1 MIFHLKERT
10 MDFDLS
16 EEQRM
21 IQETISK
28 FAKEEIAPVASEND
42 KKAQFPRDI
51 FKKLAELGFM
61 GTPIPEEYGG
71 AGFDYISHAIVAEE
85 IGRVDSS
92 LRGTYSVQVSLVEL
106 PIFNFANEE
115 QKKKYLPKLTS
126 GEWIGCYGLT
136 EPNAGSDPASMIS
149 SAEEDGDYYILNGQ
163 KTWITNAGIADLAI
177 VYAKTDREAGARGIT
192 AFLVERGMEG
202 FSTKDLHDKLGL
214 RASNTGE
221 IYLENCRV
229 PKENIMGEINKGFK
243 IALSTLDFGRYT
255 VAAGCVGTAQ
265 GCIDICKEYAK
276 QRIQFGKP
284 IASFQLIQ
292 QMIADM
298 VVGCEAGRLL
308 VYRAGHLKNKGVRNT
323 RETSIAKY
331 YCSEMVNRVAYK
343 AIQIHGGYGFSGEY
357 DVERF
362 YRDARI
368 NTLYEGTSQI
378 QQLIIGAL
386 ELDVKAF
393 T

>member
-1 MIFHLKERT
+1 
-10 MDFDLS
+10 MDFDLN
-16 EEQRM
+16 EEQKM
-21 IQETISK
+21 IQDTIRK
-28 FAKEEIAPVASEND
+28 FADEEIAPVASEND
-42 KKAQFPRDI
+42 KKGEFPREL
-51 FKKLAELGFM
+51 FKKLADLGFM

-106 PIFNFANEE
+106 PIFKYASEE

-136 EPNAGSDPASMIS
+136 EPNAGSDPASMLAI
-149 SAEEDGDYYILNGQ
+149 AEDKGDHYLLNGQ

-177 VYAKTDREAGARGIT
+177 VYAKTDKDAGARGIT
-192 AFLVERGMEG
+192 GFLVERGFDG
-202 FSTKDLHDKLGL
+202 FSTRDLHDKLGL

-221 IYLENCRV
+221 IFLENCRV
-229 PKENIMGEINKGFK
+229 PKESVLGEVNKGFK
-243 IALSTLDFGRYT
+243 IALGTLDFGRFT
-255 VAAGCVGTAQ
+255 VAAGCVGSAQ
-265 GCIDICKEYAK
+265 GCIDICKEHAK
-276 QRIQFGKP
+276 QRVQFGKP

-298 VVGCEAGRLL
+298 VVECEAGRLL
-308 VYRAGHLKNKGVRNT
+308 VYRAGDLKNKGLRNT

-331 YCSEMVNRVAYK
+331 FCSEMVNRVAYK

-378 QQLIIGAL
+378 QQLIIGAF
-386 ELDVKAF
+386 ELGIKAF
-393 T
+393 S

>member
-1 MIFHLKERT
+1 
-10 MDFDLS
+10 MDFDLN
-16 EEQRM
+16 EEQKM
-21 IQETISK
+21 IQETIRK

-42 KKAQFPRDI
+42 KKGQFPRNI
-51 FKKLAELGFM
+51 FEALAGLGFM

-92 LRGTYSVQVSLVEL
+92 MRGTYSVQVSLVEL
-106 PIFNFANEE
+106 PIFKFANEE

-136 EPNAGSDPASMIS
+136 EPDAGSDPASMNTT
-149 SAEEDGDYYILNGQ
+149 AVEDGDHYVLNGQ
-163 KTWITNAGIADLAI
+163 KTWITNAGISDLAI
-177 VYAKTDREAGARGIT
+177 VYAKTDPAAGARGIT
-192 AFLVERGMEG
+192 AFFVERGFEG
-202 FSTKDLHDKLGL
+202 FSTNDLHDKLGL

-221 IYLENCRV
+221 IFLENCRV
-229 PKENIMGEINKGFK
+229 PKENILGEVNKGFK
-243 IALSTLDFGRYT
+243 IALSTLDFGRFT

-265 GCIDICKEYAK
+265 GCIDICKEHAK

-284 IASFQLIQ
+284 IGSFQLIQ

-298 VVGCEAGRLL
+298 VVESEAGRLL
-308 VYRAGHLKNKGVRNT
+308 VYRAGHLKNQGKRNT

-378 QQLIIGAL
+378 QQLIIGAF
-386 ELDVKAF
+386 ELGIKAF
-393 T
+393 S

>member
-1 MIFHLKERT
+1 
-10 MDFDLS
+10 MDFDLN
-16 EEQRM
+16 EEQKM
-21 IQETISK
+21 IQETIRK
-28 FAKEEIAPVASEND
+28 FAKEKIAPVASEND
-42 KKAQFPRDI
+42 KKAQFPRDL
-51 FKKLAELGFM
+51 FEKLAELGFM

-85 IGRVDSS
+85 IGKVDSS

-106 PIFNFANEE
+106 PIFKFGTEE
-115 QKKKYLPKLTS
+115 QKKRYLPKLTC
-126 GEWIGCYGLT
+126 GEWIGCFGLT
-136 EPNAGSDPASMIS
+136 EPDAGSDPAGMIS
-149 SAEEDGDYYILNGQ
+149 TATEDGEYYILNGQ

-177 VYAKTDREAGARGIT
+177 VYAKTDKEAGARGIT
-192 AFLVERGMEG
+192 SFIVERGFEG

-221 IYLENCRV
+221 IFLENCRV
-229 PKENIMGEINKGFK
+229 PKENVLGGVNKGFK
-243 IALSTLDFGRYT
+243 VALGTLDFGRFT
-255 VAAGCVGTAQ
+255 VAAGSVGLAQ
-265 GCIDICKEYAK
+265 GCIDICKKYAK

-298 VVGCEAGRLL
+298 VVECEAGRLL
-308 VYRAGHLKNKGVRNT
+308 VYRAGDLKNKGVPNT

-378 QQLIIGAL
+378 QQLIIGAF
-386 ELDVKAF
+386 ELGIKAF

>member
-1 MIFHLKERT
+1 
-10 MDFDLS
+10 MDFDLT
-16 EEQRM
+16 EEQKM
-21 IQETISK
+21 IQETIRK
-28 FAKEEIAPVASEND
+28 FANEEIAPVASEND

-51 FKKLAELGFM
+51 FHKLAELGFM

-71 AGFDYISHAIVAEE
+71 AGFDFISHAIVAEE

-106 PIFNFANEE
+106 PLNKYGNEE
-115 QKKKYLPKLTS
+115 QKKRYLPKLTS

-136 EPNAGSDPASMIS
+136 EPNSGSDPASMIS
-149 SAEEDGDYYILNGQ
+149 TAKEDGDYYILNGQ
-163 KTWITNAGIADLAI
+163 KTWITNAGLADLAI
-177 VYAKTDREAGARGIT
+177 VYAKTDPEAGARGIT
-192 AFLVERGMEG
+192 AFIVEKDFEG
-202 FSTKDLHDKLGL
+202 YSTRDLHDKLGL

-221 IYLENCRV
+221 IFLEDCRV
-229 PKENIMGEINKGFK
+229 PKENMLGELNKGFK
-243 IALSTLDFGRYT
+243 IALGTLDFGRYT
-255 VAAGCVGTAQ
+255 VAAGCVGLAQ

-284 IASFQLIQ
+284 IGSFQLVQ

-298 VVGCEAGRLL
+298 VVECEAGRLL
-308 VYRAGHLKNKGVRNT
+308 VYRAGHLKNKELRNT

-331 YCSEMVNRVAYK
+331 YCSEMANRVAYK
-343 AIQIHGGYGFSGEY
+343 AIQVHGGYGFSGEY

-378 QQLIIGAL
+378 QQLIIGAF
-386 ELDVKAF
+386 ELGIRAF

>member
-1 MIFHLKERT
+1 
-10 MDFDLS
+10 MDFDFN
-16 EEQRM
+16 EEQKM
-21 IQETISK
+21 IQETIRK
-28 FAKEEIAPVASEND
+28 FANEEIAPVASEND
-42 KKAQFPRDI
+42 KKAQFPMDI
-51 FKKLAELGFM
+51 FKKLADLGFM

-92 LRGTYSVQVSLVEL
+92 MRGTYSVQVSLVEL
-106 PIFNFANEE
+106 PIYKYATEE

-126 GEWIGCYGLT
+126 GELIGCFGLT
-136 EPNAGSDPASMIS
+136 EPDAGSDPVSMLS
-149 SAEEDGDYYILNGQ
+149 TAKEDGDFYVLNGQ

-177 VYAKTDREAGARGIT
+177 VYAKTDPEAGARGIT
-192 AFLVERGMEG
+192 AFLVERGFEG

-214 RASNTGE
+214 RASNTAE
-221 IYLENCRV
+221 IFLENCRV
-229 PKENIMGEINKGFK
+229 PKENILGEINKGFK
-243 IALSTLDFGRYT
+243 VALGTLDFGRFT

-265 GCIDICKEYAK
+265 GCIDVCKEHAK

-284 IASFQLIQ
+284 IASFQLVQ

-298 VVGCEAGRLL
+298 VVECEAGRLL
-308 VYRAGHLKNKGVRNT
+308 VYRAGHLKNKGLRNT

-331 YCSEMVNRVAYK
+331 FCSEMVNRVAYK

-378 QQLIIGAL
+378 QQLIIGAF
-386 ELDVKAF
+386 ELGIKAF

>member
-1 MIFHLKERT
+1 
-10 MDFDLS
+10 MDFDLT
-16 EEQRM
+16 EEQKM
-21 IQETISK
+21 IQDTIRK
-28 FAKEEIAPVASEND
+28 FADEEIAPVAAEFD
-42 KKAQFPRDI
+42 KKGEFPREI
-51 FKKLAELGFM
+51 FEKLAGLGFM

-85 IGRVDSS
+85 IGRADSS
-92 LRGTYSVQVSLVEL
+92 MRGTYSVQVSLVEL
-106 PIFNFANEE
+106 PIFKFANEE

-126 GEWIGCYGLT
+126 GEWIGCFGLT
-136 EPNAGSDPASMIS
+136 EPDAGSDPASMVTT
-149 SAEEDGDYYILNGQ
+149 AKEDGDDYVLNGQ

-177 VYAKTDREAGARGIT
+177 IYAKTDPEAGAKGIT
-192 AFLVERGMEG
+192 AFFVERGFDG
-202 FSTKDLHDKLGL
+202 FSTSDLHDKLGL

-221 IYLENCRV
+221 IFLADCRV
-229 PKENIMGEINKGFK
+229 PKENVIGDVNKGFK
-243 IALSTLDFGRYT
+243 VALGTLDFGRYT
-255 VAAGCVGTAQ
+255 VAAGCVGAAQ
-265 GCIDICKEYAK
+265 GCIDICKEHAK
-276 QRIQFGKP
+276 QRVQFGKP
-284 IASFQLIQ
+284 IASFQLVQ

-298 VVGCEAGRLL
+298 VVECEAGRLL
-308 VYRAGHLKNKGVRNT
+308 VYRAGHLKNKDVPNT

-357 DVERF
+357 PVERF

-378 QQLIIGAL
+378 QQLIIGAI
-386 ELDVKAF
+386 ELGVRAF

>member
-1 MIFHLKERT
+1 
-10 MDFDLS
+10 MDFDLT
-16 EEQRM
+16 EEQKM
-21 IQETISK
+21 IKETISK
-28 FAKEEIAPVASEND
+28 FAKEEIAPVAREND

-51 FKKLAELGFM
+51 FEKLAGLGFM

-92 LRGTYSVQVSLVEL
+92 LRGAYSVQVSLVEL
-106 PIFNFANEE
+106 PIYKFGTEE
-115 QKKKYLPKLTS
+115 QRKKYLPEFTS
-126 GEWIGCYGLT
+126 GEWIGCFGLT
-136 EPNAGSDPASMIS
+136 EPNAGSDPAGMIS
-149 SAEEDGDYYILNGQ
+149 SAKEDGDYFVLNGQ
-163 KTWITNAGIADLAI
+163 KTWITNAGIADVAI
-177 VYAKTDREAGARGIT
+177 VYAKTDKESGARGIT
-192 AFLVERGMEG
+192 AFLVERGFEG

-229 PKENIMGEINKGFK
+229 PKENILGEINKGFK
-243 IALSTLDFGRYT
+243 VAMDTLDFGRFT
-255 VAAGCVGTAQ
+255 VAAGCVGLAQ
-265 GCIDICKEYAK
+265 GCIDICKEYAT

-298 VVGCEAGRLL
+298 VVECEAGRLL
-308 VYRAGHLKNKGVRNT
+308 VYRAGDLKNKGLPNT

-331 YCSEMVNRVAYK
+331 YCSEMANRVAYK

-378 QQLIIGAL
+378 QQLIIGAF
-386 ELDVKAF
+386 ELGIKAF

>member
-1 MIFHLKERT
+1 

-16 EEQRM
+16 EEQKM
-21 IQETISK
+21 IQDTIRK
-28 FAKEEIAPVASEND
+28 FAKEEIAPVAAEND
-42 KKAQFPRDI
+42 KKGEFPRDI
-51 FKKLAELGFM
+51 FKKLAGLGFM

-85 IGRVDSS
+85 LGRVDSS

-106 PIFNFANEE
+106 PIFKFANEE

-136 EPNAGSDPASMIS
+136 EPNAGSDPASMVS
-149 SAEEDGDYYILNGQ
+149 TAKEDGDSYVLNGQ
-163 KTWITNAGIADLAI
+163 KTWITNAGIADVAI
-177 VYAKTDREAGARGIT
+177 VYAKTDPEAGARGIS
-192 AFLVERGMEG
+192 AFFIERGTEG
-202 FSTKDLHDKLGL
+202 FSTNDLHDKLGL

-221 IYLENCRV
+221 IILEDCRV
-229 PKENIMGEINKGFK
+229 PKENMMGELNKGFK
-243 IALSTLDFGRYT
+243 IALGTLDFGRYT
-255 VAAGCVGTAQ
+255 VAAGCVGSAQ
-265 GCIDICKEYAK
+265 GCIDICKEYAT
-276 QRIQFGKP
+276 QRNQFGKP

-298 VVGCEAGRLL
+298 VVECEAGRLL
-308 VYRAGHLKNKGVRNT
+308 VYRAGHLKNKGERNT

-378 QQLIIGAL
+378 QQLIIGAF
-386 ELDVKAF
+386 ELGIKAF

>member
-1 MIFHLKERT
+1 
-10 MDFDLS
+10 MDFDFN
-16 EEQRM
+16 EEQKM
-21 IQETISK
+21 IQETIRK
-28 FAKEEIAPVASEND
+28 FANEEIAPVASEND
-42 KKAQFPRDI
+42 KKAQFPMDI
-51 FKKLAELGFM
+51 FKKLADLGFM

-92 LRGTYSVQVSLVEL
+92 MRGTYSVQVSLVEL
-106 PIFNFANEE
+106 PIYKYATEE

-126 GEWIGCYGLT
+126 GELIGCFGLT
-136 EPNAGSDPASMIS
+136 EPDAGSDPVSMLS
-149 SAEEDGDYYILNGQ
+149 TAKEDGDFYVLNGQ

-177 VYAKTDREAGARGIT
+177 VYAKTDPEAGARGIT
-192 AFLVERGMEG
+192 AFLVERGFEG
-202 FSTKDLHDKLGL
+202 FSTNDLHDKLGL

-221 IYLENCRV
+221 IFLENCRV
-229 PKENIMGEINKGFK
+229 PKENILGEINKGFK
-243 IALSTLDFGRYT
+243 VALGTLDFGRFT

-265 GCIDICKEYAK
+265 GCIDVCKEHAK

-284 IASFQLIQ
+284 IASFQLVQ

-298 VVGCEAGRLL
+298 VVECEAGRLL
-308 VYRAGHLKNKGVRNT
+308 VYRAGHLKNKGLQNT

-331 YCSEMVNRVAYK
+331 FCSEMVNRVAYK

-357 DVERF
+357 VVERF

-378 QQLIIGAL
+378 QQLIIGAF
-386 ELDVKAF
+386 ELGIKAF

>member
-1 MIFHLKERT
+1 
-10 MDFDLS
+10 MDFDLT
-16 EEQRM
+16 EEQKM
-21 IQETISK
+21 IQQTIRK
-28 FAKEEIAPVASEND
+28 FADEEIAPVAGQND
-42 KKAQFPRDI
+42 KKAEFPRDI
-51 FKKLAELGFM
+51 FAKLAGLGFM

-71 AGFDYISHAIVAEE
+71 AGFDFISHAVVAEE
-85 IGRVDSS
+85 LGRVDSS

-106 PIFNFANEE
+106 PLNKYGNEW

-149 SAEEDGDYYILNGQ
+149 SAKEDGDDYVLNGQ
-163 KTWITNAGIADLAI
+163 KTWITNAGIADMAI
-177 VYAKTDREAGARGIT
+177 VYAKTDPEAGARGIT
-192 AFLVERGMEG
+192 AFIVESDFKG
-202 FSTKDLHDKLGL
+202 FSTRDLHDKLGL

-221 IYLENCRV
+221 IFLEDCRV
-229 PKENIMGEINKGFK
+229 PKENILGEVNKGFK
-243 IALSTLDFGRYT
+243 IALGTLDFGRYT
-255 VAAGCVGTAQ
+255 VAAGCVGLAQ

-284 IASFQLIQ
+284 IAGFQLIQ

-298 VVGCEAGRLL
+298 VVECEAGRLL
-308 VYRAGHLKNKGVRNT
+308 VYRAGDMKNKGLTNT

-331 YCSEMVNRVAYK
+331 YCSEMANRVAYK

-386 ELDVKAF
+386 ELGIRAF

>member
-1 MIFHLKERT
+1 

-21 IQETISK
+21 IQETIGK
-28 FAKEEIAPVASEND
+28 FADEEIAPVAGEND
-42 KKAQFPRDI
+42 KKGHFPRDL

-71 AGFDYISHAIVAEE
+71 AGFDFISHALVAEQ

-106 PIFNFANEE
+106 PILKFATEE
-115 QKKKYLPKLTS
+115 QKRKYLPKLTS
-126 GEWIGCYGLT
+126 GEWIGCFGLT
-136 EPNAGSDPASMIS
+136 EPNAGSDPASMMTT
-149 SAEEDGDYYILNGQ
+149 AVEDGDHYILNGQ
-163 KTWITNAGIADLAI
+163 KTWITNAGLADLAI
-177 VYAKTDREAGARGIT
+177 VYAKTDKDAGPKGIT
-192 AFLVERGMEG
+192 AFLVERGTEG
-202 FSTKDLHDKLGL
+202 FSTKDIHDNLGL

-221 IYLENCRV
+221 IFLENCRV
-229 PKENIMGEINKGFK
+229 PKENIMGEKNKGFRV
-243 IALSTLDFGRYT
+243 AMGTLDFGRYT
-255 VAAGCVGTAQ
+255 VAAGCVGSAQ
-265 GCIDICKEYAK
+265 GCVDICKKYVKE
-276 QRIQFGKP
+276 RVQFGKP
-284 IASFQLIQ
+284 IGSFQLVQ

-298 VVGCEAGRLL
+298 VVECEAGRLL
-308 VYRAGHLKNKGVRNT
+308 VYRAGHLKNKGVPNT

-343 AIQIHGGYGFSGEY
+343 AIQLHGGYGFSGEY

-378 QQLIIGAL
+378 QQLIIGAF
-386 ELDVKAF
+386 ELDIKAF
-393 T
+393 V

>member
-1 MIFHLKERT
+1 

-16 EEQRM
+16 QEQKM
-21 IQETISK
+21 IQETIRK
-28 FAKEEIAPVASEND
+28 FAKEEIAPAAREND
-42 KKAQFPRDI
+42 KKARFPREI
-51 FKKLAELGFM
+51 FKKLADLGFM

-106 PIFNFANEE
+106 PLFMFGSEE

-126 GEWIGCYGLT
+126 GEWIGCFGLT
-136 EPNAGSDPASMIS
+136 EPNAGSDPASMVS
-149 SAEEDGDYYILNGQ
+149 TAVKDGENYILNGQ
-163 KTWITNAGIADLAI
+163 KTWITNAGLADLAI
-177 VYAKTDREAGARGIT
+177 VYAKTDKDAGARGIT
-192 AFLVERGMEG
+192 AFLVERGFEG
-202 FSTKDLHDKLGL
+202 FSTKDIHDKLGL

-221 IYLENCRV
+221 IFLENCRV
-229 PKENIMGEINKGFK
+229 PKENVLSEVNKGFK
-243 IALSTLDFGRYT
+243 VALATLDFGRYT
-255 VAAGCVGTAQ
+255 VAAGSVGAAQ
-265 GCIDICKEYAK
+265 GCIDICKDYAK

-284 IASFQLIQ
+284 IASFQLVQ

-298 VVGCEAGRLL
+298 VVECEAGRLL
-308 VYRAGHLKNKGVRNT
+308 VYRVGDMKNKGVPNT

-378 QQLIIGAL
+378 QQLIIGSF
-386 ELDVKAF
+386 ELGIRAF
-393 T
+393 E

>member
-1 MIFHLKERT
+1 
-10 MDFDLS
+10 MDFDFS
-16 EEQRM
+16 QEQKM
-21 IQETISK
+21 IQETIRK
-28 FAKEEIAPVASEND
+28 FAKEEIAPAAREND
-42 KKAQFPRDI
+42 KKARFPREI
-51 FKKLAELGFM
+51 FKKLADLGFM

-106 PIFNFANEE
+106 PLFTFGSEE

-126 GEWIGCYGLT
+126 GEWIGCFGLT
-136 EPNAGSDPASMIS
+136 EPNAGSDPASMVS
-149 SAEEDGDYYILNGQ
+149 TAVKDGDDYILNGQ
-163 KTWITNAGIADLAI
+163 KTWITNAGLADLAI
-177 VYAKTDREAGARGIT
+177 VYAKTDRDAGARGIT
-192 AFLVERGMEG
+192 AFLVEKGFEG
-202 FSTKDLHDKLGL
+202 FSTKDIHDKLGL

-221 IYLENCRV
+221 IFLENCRV
-229 PKENIMGEINKGFK
+229 PKESVLGEVNKGFK
-243 IALSTLDFGRYT
+243 VALGTLDFGRFT
-255 VAAGCVGTAQ
+255 VAAGCVGAAQ
-265 GCIDICKEYAK
+265 GCIDICKDYAK

-284 IASFQLIQ
+284 IASFQLVQ

-298 VVGCEAGRLL
+298 VVECEAGRLL
-308 VYRAGHLKNKGVRNT
+308 VYRVGDMKNKGMPNT

-378 QQLIIGAL
+378 QQLIIGSF
-386 ELDVKAF
+386 ELGIRAF
-393 T
+393 E

>member
-1 MIFHLKERT
+1 

-16 EEQRM
+16 EEQKM
-21 IQETISK
+21 IQETIRK

-42 KKAQFPRDI
+42 KKGHFPREI
-51 FKKLAELGFM
+51 FTKMAELGFA

-71 AGFDYISHAIVAEE
+71 AGFDFISHAIVAEE

-106 PIFNFANEE
+106 PIHKFANEE

-126 GEWIGCYGLT
+126 GEWMGCFGLT
-136 EPNAGSDPASMIS
+136 EPDAGSDPAGMKSTAI
-149 SAEEDGDYYILNGQ
+149 EDGDHYILNGQ
-163 KTWITNAGIADLAI
+163 KTWITNAGVADLAI
-177 VYAKTDREAGARGIT
+177 VYAKTDKEAGPRGIT
-192 AFLVERGMEG
+192 AFFVERGMKG

-221 IYLENCRV
+221 IFLENCRV
-229 PKENIMGEINKGFK
+229 PKENILGELNKGFK
-243 IALSTLDFGRYT
+243 VAMGTLDFGRYT
-255 VAAGCVGTAQ
+255 VAAGCVGAAQ

-284 IASFQLIQ
+284 IGSFQLVQ

-298 VVGCEAGRLL
+298 VVECEAGRLL
-308 VYRAGHLKNKGVRNT
+308 VYRAGHLKNKGEPNT

-331 YCSEMVNRVAYK
+331 YCSEMVNRVTYK
-343 AIQIHGGYGFSGEY
+343 GIQIHGGYGFSGEY

-378 QQLIIGAL
+378 QQLIIGAY
-386 ELDVKAF
+386 ELDIKAF

>member
-1 MIFHLKERT
+1 
-10 MDFDLS
+10 MDFDFN
-16 EEQRM
+16 EEQKM
-21 IQETISK
+21 VQETIRK
-28 FAKEEIAPVASEND
+28 FAKEEIAPVAAEND
-42 KKAQFPRDI
+42 KKAQFPHDI

-71 AGFDYISHAIVAEE
+71 AGFDNITNAIVAEE

-106 PIFNFANEE
+106 PILKFGNEE
-115 QKKKYLPKLTS
+115 QKKKYLPKLSS

-136 EPNAGSDPASMIS
+136 EPNSGSDPASMES
-149 SAEEDGDYYILNGQ
+149 TAEEDGDYYVLNGQ

-177 VYAKTDREAGARGIT
+177 VYAKTDKEAGARGIT
-192 AFLVERGMEG
+192 GFLVERGFKG
-202 FSTKDLHDKLGL
+202 FSTQDLHDKLGL

-221 IYLENCRV
+221 IFLENCRV
-229 PKENIMGEINKGFK
+229 PKENILGELNKGFK
-243 IALSTLDFGRYT
+243 VALGTLDFGRYT
-255 VAAGCVGTAQ
+255 VAAGCVGLAQ

-284 IASFQLIQ
+284 IASFQLVQ

-298 VVGCEAGRLL
+298 VVECEAGRLL
-308 VYRAGHLKNKGVRNT
+308 VYRAGDLKNKEIRNT

-378 QQLIIGAL
+378 QQLIIGAF
-386 ELDVKAF
+386 ELGIKAF

>member
-1 MIFHLKERT
+1 

-16 EEQRM
+16 EEQKM
-21 IQETISK
+21 IQETIRK
-28 FAKEEIAPVASEND
+28 FAKEVIAPMASEND
-42 KKAQFPRDI
+42 KKGQFPREI
-51 FKKLAELGFM
+51 FTKMAELGFA

-106 PIFNFANEE
+106 PIFKFANEE

-126 GEWIGCYGLT
+126 GEWMGCYGLT
-136 EPNAGSDPASMIS
+136 EPDAGSDPASMKS
-149 SAEEDGDYYILNGQ
+149 TAVEDGGYYVLNGQ

-177 VYAKTDREAGARGIT
+177 VYAKTDKEAGARGIT
-192 AFLVERGMEG
+192 AFLVERGIKG

-229 PKENIMGEINKGFK
+229 PKENVMGEVNNGFK
-243 IALSTLDFGRYT
+243 IALSTLDFGRFT
-255 VAAGCVGTAQ
+255 VAAGCVGSAQ
-265 GCIDICKEYAK
+265 GCIDICKEYAT

-298 VVGCEAGRLL
+298 VVECEAGRLL

-378 QQLIIGAL
+378 QQLIIGAF
-386 ELDVKAF
+386 ELGIKAF

>member
-1 MIFHLKERT
+1 
-10 MDFDLS
+10 MDFDLN
-16 EEQRM
+16 EEQKM
-21 IQETISK
+21 IQETIRK
-28 FAKEEIAPVASEND
+28 FAREVIAPVASEND
-42 KKAQFPRDI
+42 KKGEFPRDI
-51 FKKLAELGFM
+51 FKKMAELGFA

-92 LRGTYSVQVSLVEL
+92 MRGTYSVQVSLVEL
-106 PIFNFANEE
+106 PILKFASEE

-136 EPNAGSDPASMIS
+136 EPDAGSDPASMKS
-149 SAEEDGDYYILNGQ
+149 TAEEDGDYYVLNGQ

-177 VYAKTDREAGARGIT
+177 VYAKTDKEAEARGIT

-202 FSTKDLHDKLGL
+202 FSTRDLHDKLGL

-221 IYLENCRV
+221 IFLENCRV
-229 PKENIMGEINKGFK
+229 PKENVMGEVNKGFK

-265 GCIDICKEYAK
+265 GCIDICKGYAT

-298 VVGCEAGRLL
+298 VVECEAGRLL
-308 VYRAGHLKNKGVRNT
+308 VYRAGDMKNKGIRNT

-386 ELDVKAF
+386 ELGIKAF

>member
-1 MIFHLKERT
+1 V
-10 MDFDLS
+10 DFDLS
-16 EEQRM
+16 EEQKM
-21 IQETISK
+21 LQDTIRK
-28 FAKEEIAPVASEND
+28 FADEEIAPVAGEYD
-42 KKAQFPRDI
+42 KKAEFPRDL
-51 FKKLAELGFM
+51 FDKLAALGFT

-106 PIFNFANEE
+106 PIYKFGNEE
-115 QKKKYLPKLTS
+115 QKDKYLPKLTS
-126 GEWIGCYGLT
+126 GEWIGCFGLT
-136 EPNAGSDPASMIS
+136 EPDAGSDPSSMRTT
-149 SAEEDGDYYILNGQ
+149 ATEDGDYYILNGQ

-177 VYAKTDREAGARGIT
+177 VYAKTDKDAGAKGIT
-192 AFLVERGMEG
+192 AFLVERGFDG

-229 PKENIMGEINKGFK
+229 PKENVMGAVNDGFK
-243 IALSTLDFGRYT
+243 LALGTLDFGRFT
-255 VAAGCVGTAQ
+255 VAAGCVGSAQ

-276 QRIQFGKP
+276 ERIQFGKP
-284 IASFQLIQ
+284 IASFQLVQ

-298 VVGCEAGRLL
+298 VVECEAGRLL
-308 VYRAGHLKNKGVRNT
+308 VYRAGDLKNKGRPNT

-378 QQLIIGAL
+378 QQLIIGAF
-386 ELDVKAF
+386 ELGIRAF
-393 T
+393 D

>member
-1 MIFHLKERT
+1 
-10 MDFDLS
+10 MDFDLT
-16 EEQRM
+16 EEQQM
-21 IQETISK
+21 IKDTIRK
-28 FAKEEIAPVASEND
+28 FADEEIAPVAAEND
-42 KKAQFPRDI
+42 KKAEFPREI
-51 FKKLAELGFM
+51 FLKLAGLGFM

-71 AGFDYISHAIVAEE
+71 AGFDFISHAIVAEE

-106 PIFNFANEE
+106 PLSKFASEE
-115 QKKKYLPKLTS
+115 QKKKYLPRLTS

-136 EPNAGSDPASMIS
+136 EPNSGSDPASMIS
-149 SAEEDGDYYILNGQ
+149 TAREDGDYYILNGQ
-163 KTWITNAGIADLAI
+163 KTWITNAGIADMAI
-177 VYAKTDREAGARGIT
+177 VYAKTDPEAGARGIT
-192 AFLVERGMEG
+192 AFLVERDFEG
-202 FSTKDLHDKLGL
+202 FSTRDLHDKLGL

-221 IYLENCRV
+221 IFLEDCRV
-229 PKENIMGEINKGFK
+229 PKGNVLGEVNGGFK
-243 IALSTLDFGRYT
+243 IALATLDFGRYT
-255 VAAGCVGTAQ
+255 VAAGCVGLAQ
-265 GCIDICKEYAK
+265 GCIDICKAYAK
-276 QRIQFGKP
+276 ERIQFGKP
-284 IASFQLIQ
+284 IGSFQLIQ

-298 VVGCEAGRLL
+298 VVECEAGRLL
-308 VYRAGHLKNKGVRNT
+308 VYRAGHIKNKGLRNT

-331 YCSEMVNRVAYK
+331 YCSEMANRVAYK
-343 AIQIHGGYGFSGEY
+343 AVQIHGGYGFSGEY

-386 ELDVKAF
+386 ELGIRAF

>member
-1 MIFHLKERT
+1 
-10 MDFDLS
+10 MDFDLT

-21 IQETISK
+21 IQDTIRK
-28 FAKEEIAPVASEND
+28 FANEEIAPVASEND
-42 KKAQFPRDI
+42 KKAQFPRDL
-51 FKKLAELGFM
+51 FLKLAGLGFM

-71 AGFDYISHAIVAEE
+71 AGFDFISHAIVAEE

-106 PIFNFANEE
+106 PIFKYANEE

-136 EPNAGSDPASMIS
+136 EPGAGSDPASMIS
-149 SAEEDGDYYILNGQ
+149 TAKEDGDYYVLNGQ
-163 KTWITNAGIADLAI
+163 KTWITNAGIADLAV
-177 VYAKTDREAGARGIT
+177 VYAKTDPEAGAKGIT
-192 AFLVERGMEG
+192 AFLVERGFEG

-221 IYLENCRV
+221 IFLENCRV
-229 PKENIMGEINKGFK
+229 PKENVMGEIGRGFK
-243 IALSTLDFGRYT
+243 IALGTLGFGRYT
-255 VAAGCVGTAQ
+255 VAAGCVGLAQ

-284 IASFQLIQ
+284 IASFQLVQ

-308 VYRAGHLKNKGVRNT
+308 VYRAGHLKNKGLPNT

-331 YCSEMVNRVAYK
+331 YCSEMANRVAYK

-357 DVERF
+357 DVERY

-378 QQLIIGAL
+378 QQLIIGAI
-386 ELDVKAF
+386 ELDIRAF

>member
-1 MIFHLKERT
+1 
-10 MDFDLS
+10 MDFDFNQ
-16 EEQRM
+16 EQKM
-21 IQETISK
+21 IQETIRK
-28 FAKEEIAPVASEND
+28 FAKEEIAPAAREND
-42 KKAQFPRDI
+42 KKARFPREI
-51 FKKLAELGFM
+51 FKKLADLGFM

-106 PIFNFANEE
+106 PLFTFGSEE
-115 QKKKYLPKLTS
+115 QKKKYLPKLTC
-126 GEWIGCYGLT
+126 GEWIGCFGLT
-136 EPNAGSDPASMIS
+136 EPNAGSDPASMVS
-149 SAEEDGDYYILNGQ
+149 TAVKDGDDYILNGQ
-163 KTWITNAGIADLAI
+163 KTWITNAGLADLAI
-177 VYAKTDREAGARGIT
+177 VYAKTDRDAGARGIT
-192 AFLVERGMEG
+192 AFLVEKGFEG
-202 FSTKDLHDKLGL
+202 FSTKDIHDKLGL

-221 IYLENCRV
+221 IFLENCRV
-229 PKENIMGEINKGFK
+229 PKESVLGEVNKGFK
-243 IALSTLDFGRYT
+243 VALGTLDFGRFT
-255 VAAGCVGTAQ
+255 VAAGCVGAAQ
-265 GCIDICKEYAK
+265 GCIDICKDYAK

-284 IASFQLIQ
+284 IASFQLVQ

-298 VVGCEAGRLL
+298 VVECEAGRLL
-308 VYRAGHLKNKGVRNT
+308 VYRVGDMKNKGMPNT

-378 QQLIIGAL
+378 QQLIIGSF
-386 ELDVKAF
+386 ELGIRAF
-393 T
+393 E

>member
-1 MIFHLKERT
+1 
-10 MDFDLS
+10 MDFDLN

-28 FAKEEIAPVASEND
+28 FAKEEIAPVAGEND
-42 KKAQFPRDI
+42 KKAHFPRDI
-51 FKKLAELGFM
+51 FKKLAGLGFM
-61 GTPIPEEYGG
+61 GTPIPQEYGG

-92 LRGTYSVQVSLVEL
+92 MRGTYSVQVSLVEL
-106 PIFNFANEE
+106 PLLKFGNEE
-115 QKKKYLPKLTS
+115 QKRKYLPKLTS

-149 SAEEDGDYYILNGQ
+149 SAEEDGANYVLNGQ

-177 VYAKTDREAGARGIT
+177 VYAKTDKEAGARGIT

-221 IYLENCRV
+221 IYMENCRV
-229 PKENIMGEINKGFK
+229 PKENILGEVNKGFK
-243 IALSTLDFGRYT
+243 IALSTLDFGRFT
-255 VAAGCVGTAQ
+255 VAAGCVGSAQ

-284 IASFQLIQ
+284 IASFQLVQ

-298 VVGCEAGRLL
+298 VVECEAGRLL

-378 QQLIIGAL
+378 QQLIIGAIEL
-386 ELDVKAF
+386 ETKAF

>member
-1 MIFHLKERT
+1 
-10 MDFDLS
+10 
-16 EEQRM
+16 M

-28 FAKEEIAPVASEND
+28 FAKEEIAPVAGEND
-42 KKAQFPRDI
+42 KKAHFPRDI
-51 FKKLAELGFM
+51 FKKLAGLGFM
-61 GTPIPEEYGG
+61 GTPIPQEYGG

-92 LRGTYSVQVSLVEL
+92 MRGTYSVQVSLVEL
-106 PIFNFANEE
+106 PLLKFGNEE
-115 QKKKYLPKLTS
+115 QKRKYLPKLTS

-149 SAEEDGDYYILNGQ
+149 SAEEDGANYVLNGQ

-177 VYAKTDREAGARGIT
+177 VYAKTDKEAGARGIT

-221 IYLENCRV
+221 IYMENCRV
-229 PKENIMGEINKGFK
+229 PKENILGEVNKGFK
-243 IALSTLDFGRYT
+243 IALSTLDFGRFT
-255 VAAGCVGTAQ
+255 VAAGCVGSAQ

-284 IASFQLIQ
+284 IASFQLVQ

-298 VVGCEAGRLL
+298 VVECEAGRLL

-378 QQLIIGAL
+378 QQLIIGAIEL
-386 ELDVKAF
+386 ETKAF

>member
-1 MIFHLKERT
+1 
-10 MDFDLS
+10 MDFDLN
-16 EEQRM
+16 EEQKM
-21 IQETISK
+21 IQETIHK
-28 FAKEEIAPVASEND
+28 FGKEEIAPVASEND

-51 FKKLAELGFM
+51 FKKLAGLGFM

-71 AGFDYISHAIVAEE
+71 SGFDYISHGIVAEE
-85 IGRVDSS
+85 LGRVDSS

-106 PIFNFANEE
+106 PIFKFGSEE

-136 EPNAGSDPASMIS
+136 EPNSGSDPASMIS
-149 SAEEDGDYYILNGQ
+149 TASEDGDYYVLNGQ
-163 KTWITNAGIADLAI
+163 KTWITNAGIADVAI
-177 VYAKTDREAGARGIT
+177 VYAKTDKEAGARGIT
-192 AFLVERGMEG
+192 GFLVERGCEG

-221 IYLENCRV
+221 IFLENCRI
-229 PKENIMGEINKGFK
+229 PKENVLGEVNKGFK

-255 VAAGCVGTAQ
+255 VAAGSVGLAQ

-298 VVGCEAGRLL
+298 VVECEAGRLL
-308 VYRAGHLKNKGVRNT
+308 VYRAGDMKNKQIRNT

-331 YCSEMVNRVAYK
+331 YCSEMANRVAYK

-357 DVERF
+357 EVERF

-378 QQLIIGAL
+378 QQLIIGAI
-386 ELDVKAF
+386 ELDTRAF
-393 T
+393 V

>member
-1 MIFHLKERT
+1 
-10 MDFDLS
+10 MDFDFN
-16 EEQRM
+16 EEQKM
-21 IQETISK
+21 IQETIRK
-28 FAKEEIAPVASEND
+28 FANEEIAPVASEND
-42 KKAQFPRDI
+42 KKAQFPMDI
-51 FKKLAELGFM
+51 FKKLADLGFM

-92 LRGTYSVQVSLVEL
+92 MRGTYSVQVSLVEL
-106 PIFNFANEE
+106 PLLYYATEE

-126 GEWIGCYGLT
+126 GELIGCYGLT
-136 EPNAGSDPASMIS
+136 EPDSGSDPASMLS
-149 SAEEDGDYYILNGQ
+149 TAKEDGDFYVLNGQ

-177 VYAKTDREAGARGIT
+177 VYAKTDPEAGARGIT
-192 AFLVERGMEG
+192 AFLVERGFEG
-202 FSTKDLHDKLGL
+202 FSTNDLHDKLGL

-221 IYLENCRV
+221 IFLENCRV
-229 PKENIMGEINKGFK
+229 PKENILGEINKGFK
-243 IALSTLDFGRYT
+243 VALGTLDFGRFT

-265 GCIDICKEYAK
+265 GCIDVCKVHAK

-284 IASFQLIQ
+284 IASFQLVQ

-298 VVGCEAGRLL
+298 VVECEAGRLL
-308 VYRAGHLKNKGVRNT
+308 VYRAGHLKNKGLRNT

-331 YCSEMVNRVAYK
+331 FCSEMVNRVAYK

-378 QQLIIGAL
+378 QQLIIGAF
-386 ELDVKAF
+386 ELGIKAF

>member
-1 MIFHLKERT
+1 
-10 MDFDLS
+10 MDFDLN

-21 IQETISK
+21 IQDTVRK
-28 FAKEEIAPVASEND
+28 FADEVIAPVASEND
-42 KKAQFPRDI
+42 KKGEFPRDI
-51 FKKLAELGFM
+51 FNKMAELGFVS
-61 GTPIPEEYGG
+61 TPIPEEYGG
-71 AGFDYISHAIVAEE
+71 AGFDFISHAIVAEE

-92 LRGTYSVQVSLVEL
+92 MRGTYSVQVSLVEL
-106 PIFNFANEE
+106 PILKYANEE
-115 QKKKYLPKLTS
+115 QKQKYLPKLTS
-126 GEWIGCYGLT
+126 GEWIGCFGLT
-136 EPNAGSDPASMIS
+136 EPDAGSDPVSMRTT
-149 SAEEDGDYYILNGQ
+149 AVEDGDYYVLNGQ
-163 KTWITNAGIADLAI
+163 KTWITNAGIADIAI
-177 VYAKTDREAGARGIT
+177 VYAKTDLEAGARGIT
-192 AFLVERGMEG
+192 AFLVEKDFEG

-229 PKENIMGEINKGFK
+229 PKENVMGEVNKGFK
-243 IALSTLDFGRYT
+243 LALGTLDFGRFT
-255 VAAGCVGTAQ
+255 VAAGCVGLAQ
-265 GCIDICKEYAK
+265 GCIDVSKEHAK

-284 IASFQLIQ
+284 IASFQLVQ

-298 VVGCEAGRLL
+298 VVECEAGRLL
-308 VYRAGHLKNKGVRNT
+308 VYRAGDMKNKDRPNT

-378 QQLIIGAL
+378 QQLIIGAF
-386 ELDVKAF
+386 ELGIRAF
-393 T
+393 E

>member
-1 MIFHLKERT
+1 
-10 MDFDLS
+10 
-16 EEQRM
+16 
-21 IQETISK
+21 
-28 FAKEEIAPVASEND
+28 
-42 KKAQFPRDI
+42 
-51 FKKLAELGFM
+51 
-61 GTPIPEEYGG
+61 
-71 AGFDYISHAIVAEE
+71 VAEE
-85 IGRVDSS
+85 IGRGDSS

-106 PIFNFANEE
+106 PILKFGNEE

-136 EPNAGSDPASMIS
+136 EPNSGSDPASMIS
-149 SAEEDGDYYILNGQ
+149 TATEDGDYYVLNGQ
-163 KTWITNAGIADLAI
+163 KTWITNAGIADVAI
-177 VYAKTDREAGARGIT
+177 VYAKTDKEAGARGIT
-192 AFLVERGMEG
+192 GFLVEKGTEG

-221 IYLENCRV
+221 IFLENCRV
-229 PKENIMGEINKGFK
+229 PKENILGEVNKGFK
-243 IALSTLDFGRYT
+243 VALGTLDFGRYT
-255 VAAGCVGTAQ
+255 VAAGSVGLAQ

-284 IASFQLIQ
+284 IASFQLVQ
-292 QMIADM
+292 QLIADM
-298 VVGCEAGRLL
+298 VVECEAGRLL
-308 VYRAGHLKNKGVRNT
+308 VYRAGDMKNKGIRNT

-331 YCSEMVNRVAYK
+331 YCSEMANRVAYK

-378 QQLIIGAL
+378 QQLIIGAI
-386 ELDVKAF
+386 ELGIKAF
-393 T
+393 V

>member
-1 MIFHLKERT
+1 
-10 MDFDLS
+10 MDFDFN
-16 EEQRM
+16 EEQKM
-21 IQETISK
+21 IQETIRK
-28 FAKEEIAPVASEND
+28 FANEEIAPVASEND

-51 FKKLAELGFM
+51 FKKLADLGFM

-92 LRGTYSVQVSLVEL
+92 MRGTYSVQVSLVEL
-106 PIFNFANEE
+106 PLLYYATEE

-126 GEWIGCYGLT
+126 GELIGCYGLT
-136 EPNAGSDPASMIS
+136 EPDAGSDPASMLS
-149 SAEEDGDYYILNGQ
+149 TAKEDGDFYVLNGQ

-177 VYAKTDREAGARGIT
+177 VYAKTDPEAGARGIT
-192 AFLVERGMEG
+192 AFLVERGFEG

-221 IYLENCRV
+221 IFLENCRV
-229 PKENIMGEINKGFK
+229 PKENILGEINKGFK
-243 IALSTLDFGRYT
+243 IALGTLDFGRYT

-265 GCIDICKEYAK
+265 GCIDVCKEHAK

-284 IASFQLIQ
+284 IASFQLVQ

-308 VYRAGHLKNKGVRNT
+308 VYRAGHLKNKGLRNT

-331 YCSEMVNRVAYK
+331 FCSEMVNRVAYK

-378 QQLIIGAL
+378 QQLIIGAF
-386 ELDVKAF
+386 ELGIKAF

>member
-1 MIFHLKERT
+1 
-10 MDFDLS
+10 MDFDFN
-16 EEQRM
+16 EEQKM
-21 IQETISK
+21 VQETIRK
-28 FAKEEIAPVASEND
+28 FAKEEIAPVAAEND
-42 KKAQFPRDI
+42 KKAQFPHDI
-51 FKKLAELGFM
+51 YKKLAELGFM

-71 AGFDYISHAIVAEE
+71 AGFDFITHAIVAEE

-106 PIFNFANEE
+106 PILKFASEE
-115 QKKKYLPKLTS
+115 QKKKYLPRLTS
-126 GEWIGCYGLT
+126 GEWIGCFGLT
-136 EPNAGSDPASMIS
+136 EPNAGSDPASMEAT
-149 SAEEDGDYYILNGQ
+149 AEEDGDSYVLNGQ

-177 VYAKTDREAGARGIT
+177 VYAKTDKDAGPKGIT
-192 AFLVERGMEG
+192 AFFVERGFEG
-202 FSTKDLHDKLGL
+202 FSTRDLHDKLGL

-221 IYLENCRV
+221 IFLENCRV
-229 PKENIMGEINKGFK
+229 PKENILGELNKGFK
-243 IALSTLDFGRYT
+243 VAMGTLDFGRYT
-255 VAAGCVGTAQ
+255 VAAGCVGSAQ

-284 IASFQLIQ
+284 IASFQLVQ

-298 VVGCEAGRLL
+298 VVECEAGRLL
-308 VYRAGHLKNKGVRNT
+308 VYRAGDMKNKELPNT

-378 QQLIIGAL
+378 QQLIIGAF
-386 ELDVKAF
+386 ELGIKAF

>member
-1 MIFHLKERT
+1 
-10 MDFDLS
+10 
-16 EEQRM
+16 
-21 IQETISK
+21 
-28 FAKEEIAPVASEND
+28 
-42 KKAQFPRDI
+42 
-51 FKKLAELGFM
+51 M

-106 PIFNFANEE
+106 PLFTFGSEE

-126 GEWIGCYGLT
+126 GEWIGCFGLT
-136 EPNAGSDPASMIS
+136 EPNAGSDPASMVS
-149 SAEEDGDYYILNGQ
+149 TAVKDGDDYILNGQ
-163 KTWITNAGIADLAI
+163 KTWITNAGLADLAI
-177 VYAKTDREAGARGIT
+177 VYAKTDRDAGARGIT
-192 AFLVERGMEG
+192 AFLVEKGFEG
-202 FSTKDLHDKLGL
+202 FSTKDIHDKLGL

-221 IYLENCRV
+221 IFLENCRV
-229 PKENIMGEINKGFK
+229 PKESVLGEVNKGFK
-243 IALSTLDFGRYT
+243 VALGTLDFGRYT
-255 VAAGCVGTAQ
+255 VAAGCVGAAQ
-265 GCIDICKEYAK
+265 GCIDICKDYAK

-284 IASFQLIQ
+284 IASFQLVQ
-292 QMIADM
+292 QMVADM
-298 VVGCEAGRLL
+298 VVECEAGRLL
-308 VYRAGHLKNKGVRNT
+308 VYRVGDMKNKGMPNT

-378 QQLIIGAL
+378 QQLIIGSF
-386 ELDVKAF
+386 ELGIRAF
-393 T
+393 E